1 MSDLLTDIRRDISA
15 RLEELRPAVTEYARL
30 EEARAALTGTSS
42 RARTQEPGRPNTHPR
57 RGGNPGRASSRRRN
71 ARSVSST
78 STPPA
83 RGKSKQPS
91 DGRGRRR
98 TKRAARG
105 ANQAAVVA
113 ALRKHGSAT
122 VPELAQATK
131 IKPGVLY
138 ALTRVLVDK
147 GVLST
152 QKTNGRRAFALSD

>member
-1 MSDLLTDIRRDISA
+1 MSDLLTDIRRDIRA

-30 EEARAALTGTSS
+30 EEARAALTGTDS
-42 RARTQEPGRPNTHPR
+42 RASTQAPGRPNTYAQ

-71 ARSVSST
+71 APSVSST

-83 RGKSKQPS
+83 QGKSKQPS
-91 DGRGRRR
+91 GGRGRRR

-105 ANQAAVVA
+105 ANKAAVVA

-147 GVLST
+147 GVLTT
-152 QKTNGRRAFALSD
+152 QKTNGRRAFALSE